1 MIEMRVGH
9 EDEIDVR
16 QMMDF
21 EPRLLQTLDHFQPLR
36 PDRVDQQID
45 LVRLN
50 EKRRVPDPG
59 DADFALADFGKLRLR
74 ASDGIRTSV
83 RKLRLCQSAF
93 GRSLMRVERLFSA
106 PSSVAWRTI
115 FLRLFFEKGIGTA
128 AQAYKLVEVNQRLS
142 RA

>member
-9 EDEIDVR
+9 EDEIDFR

-36 PDRVDQQID
+36 PDRVDQQIE

-74 ASDGIRTSV
+74 AIAG
-83 RKLRLCQSAF
+83 AF
-93 GRSLMRVERLFSA
+93 GKERRDQDLGEKVALMPVSLWTQLDAGGTF
-106 PSSVAWRTI
+106 I
-115 FLRLFFEKGIGTA
+115 FGTVLRGLANDIPPAFFRKRNRHGGASI
-128 AQAYKLVEVNQRLS
+128 
-142 RA
+142 

>member
-1 MIEMRVGH
+1 MRNDACPIQVMP
-9 EDEIDVR
+9 IS
-16 QMMDF
+16 
-21 EPRLLQTLDHFQPLR
+21 PLR
-36 PDRVDQQID
+36 ILGNCGCARSPER
-45 LVRLN
+45 LV
-50 EKRRVPDPG
+50 K
-59 DADFALADFGKLRLR
+59 
-74 ASDGIRTSV
+74 SDGIRTSV

-142 RA
+142 RARTV